1 MRVVLGFRMVRTKI
15 LYSQLMFRVMV
26 STENENSTADVFS
39 SSTIDDLANNLNNEK
54 FFPNQDRI

>member
-1 MRVVLGFRMVRTKI
+1 MRVVHGFLMVRTKI

-39 SSTIDDLANNLNNEK
+39 SSTIDDLANNLN
-54 FFPNQDRI
+54 I